1 MLSSIIYSFSYER
14 WSSNY
19 VGMTSRN
26 FYKRIAEH
34 AGRSFRTNSLLSHP
48 PHSAIRDHTFGCNS
62 PISINQF
69 KIIDSTSNQLDLKI
83 IESLH
88 ILSIK
93 PSLNNANSSYPL
105 QIAP

>member
-1 MLSSIIYSFSYER
+1 
-14 WSSNY
+14 
-19 VGMTSRN
+19 MTSRY

-48 PHSAIRDHTFGCNS
+48 PYSAIRDHTFGFNS
-62 PISINQF
+62 PISINRF
-69 KIIDSTSNQLDLKI
+69 KILDSTSNQLDLKI

-93 PSLNNANSSYPL
+93 PSSNNANSSYPL
-105 QIAP
+105 KTVP

>member
-1 MLSSIIYSFSYER
+1 
-14 WSSNY
+14 
-19 VGMTSRN
+19 MTSRN

-62 PISINQF
+62 SISINQF
-69 KIIDSTSNQLDLKI
+69 KIIDSTSNQFDLKI